1 MVYLKILLVVDQ
13 FDSDNNGTTISA
25 RRFAEELKRHGNE
38 VKTASIGKAA
48 DRYEMRE
55 FKLISIADNIIKKQ
69 GMAFARPDRETLEQ
83 AIVWA
88 DVVHFLMPFWL
99 SLSGLKIAERLG
111 VPRRFP
117 CAAGKYHLYSG
128 HG

>member
-69 GMAFARPDRETLEQ
+69 GMAFARPTGKPWSRL
-83 AIVWA
+83 
-88 DVVHFLMPFWL
+88 
-99 SLSGLKIAERLG
+99 LSGLMWFI
-111 VPRRFP
+111 
-117 CAAGKYHLYSG
+117 S
-128 HG
+128 